1 MHLVATSNAFL
12 WTHCTDGVEKQQQQ
26 QLEQQQ
32 QQHELQQL

>member
-12 WTHCTDGVEKQQQQ
+12 WTHCTDGVEKRQQ
-26 QLEQQQ
+26 QLEQQ